1 MREYGENIE
10 EHCTS
15 LGLGINE
22 ALDTCRLRELF
33 VREVSDNIEEYRD
46 WMTTGVDGLEEV
58 YKFSQDGFFADEVGD
73 LCARAT
79 AKLLKIPI
87 VIITALPSTRTVP
100 FLPHEFLT
108 TKSIYIAYDHSG
120 PGHYDATKGTQ

>member
-1 MREYGENIE
+1 MREYRENIE
-10 EHCTS
+10 ERCTS

-33 VREVSDNIEEYRD
+33 VKEVSDNIEEYRD

-58 YKFSQDGFFADEVGD
+58 YKFSQGGFFANEVDD

-79 AKLLKIPI
+79 AKL
-87 VIITALPSTRTVP
+87 
-100 FLPHEFLT
+100 
-108 TKSIYIAYDHSG
+108 
-120 PGHYDATKGTQ
+120 